1 MSNST
6 NDQAH
11 TSSHDLPKA
20 SYHELAQKTAAP
32 ITPEMIGRIKNLA
45 LLSDLAY
52 ALNRME
58 VFGEMLS
65 KVKGHIYY
73 NKAYT
78 PERPE
83 LPDTHNP
90 AGQIQFDWQVK
101 MLHGVLGMISEA
113 GELAGAIFD
122 WLFQGQP
129 LDKINLIEEIGDSRW
144 FQEEAFEALGVSSE
158 QVEAVN
164 ILKLMQRYG
173 GRFGEGQALMRDLE
187 RERFALEG
195 AFSNDCMC
203 NLPKGG
209 GTEEKMK
216 AMALMVN
223 EEVAGTIVND
233 NETEETSQG

>member
-1 MSNST
+1 MHDST
-6 NDQAH
+6 NDQAP
-11 TSSHDLPKA
+11 TSKQDLPKA
-20 SYHELAQKTAAP
+20 SYHELAQRTSAP
-32 ITPEMIGRIKNLA
+32 ITPEVVGRIKSPA
-45 LLSDLAY
+45 LLADLAY

-65 KVKGHIYY
+65 KIKGHVYY
-73 NKAYT
+73 NKAFA

-90 AGQIQFDWQVK
+90 ADQIRRDWEVK

-113 GELAGAIFD
+113 GELAGAIFN

-129 LDKINLIEEIGDSRW
+129 LDKINLVEEIGDSRW
-144 FQEEAFEALGVSSE
+144 FQEEAFEALGVTSE

-164 ILKLMQRYG
+164 ILKLMQRFG

-195 AFSNDCMC
+195 AFSKEAMAT
-203 NLPKGG
+203 LPSGG
-209 GTEEKMK
+209 HTEEKMK
-216 AMALMVN
+216 ALAMMAN
-223 EEVAGTIVND
+223 AEAIVND
-233 NETEETSQG
+233 NETEETVKG